1 MESRVTSFI
10 AAGRAESG
18 RGSQRLAPNMGSASG
33 RTAVTKADEG
43 VAPTPAGAAHLGTQT
58 SASTGVAELTHQGV
72 RDQLSEYLDGGLGEA
87 ARRRIDGHL
96 AGCPPCAVYLETLR
110 LTVSG
115 VHQLQRSAP
124 KAPRGV
130 AARIVE
136 QARHEQAEREQT
148 ASGADG

>member
-1 MESRVTSFI
+1 MESRVTSFT

-18 RGSQRLAPNMGSASG
+18 RGSQRLAPDMGSASG

-43 VAPTPAGAAHLGTQT
+43 VAPTPGGATHLGTHPNG
-58 SASTGVAELTHQGV
+58 SAGAGVAELTHEKV
-72 RDQLSEYLDGGLGEA
+72 REQLSDYLDGGLGES

-96 AGCPPCAVYLETLR
+96 AACPPCAAYVDTLR
-110 LTVSG
+110 VTVRG
-115 VHQLQRSAP
+115 VQQLPAV
-124 KAPRGV
+124 KAPAGA

-136 QARHEQAEREQT
+136 QARREQQERDQT

>member
-18 RGSQRLAPNMGSASG
+18 RGSQRLAPDTGSASG

-43 VAPTPAGAAHLGTQT
+43 VGPTPSGGTHLGTQT
-58 SASTGVAELTHQGV
+58 SPSGSTGVAELTHAQV
-72 RDQLSEYLDGGLGEA
+72 RDQLSEYLDGGLGES

-96 AGCPPCAVYLETLR
+96 ASCQPCAAYLGTFR
-110 LTVSG
+110 ATVRG
-115 VHQLQRSAP
+115 VQQLPAT

-136 QARHEQAEREQT
+136 QARREQAERDQAIPGT
-148 ASGADG
+148 DG